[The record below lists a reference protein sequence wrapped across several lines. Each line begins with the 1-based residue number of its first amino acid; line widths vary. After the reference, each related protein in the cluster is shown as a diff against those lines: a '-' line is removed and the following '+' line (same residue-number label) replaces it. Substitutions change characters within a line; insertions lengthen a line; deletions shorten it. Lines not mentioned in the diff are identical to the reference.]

1 MAVTIPDKV
10 YFRIG
15 EVSRILGVE
24 PYVVR
29 YWETEFKSIRPE
41 RSRSSQRLY
50 RKKDIEQLL
59 LIKDLLYNKKFTIAG
74 ARRKIIELRK
84 EPVESVVEVTGHQ
97 DRLEEIKKGLEELRK
112 LVD

>member
-1 MAVTIPDKV
+1 MNVTIPEKA

-41 RSRSSQRLY
+41 RSSSSQRLY
-50 RKKDIEQLL
+50 RRKDLEQLL
-59 LIKDLLYNKKFTIAG
+59 LIKDLLYNKKFTISG
-74 ARRKIIELRK
+74 ARQKLLDMK
-84 EPVESVVEVTGHQ
+84 KSGTATVEREDS
-97 DRLEEIKKGLEELRK
+97 DRLLEIKKGLLEIRK
-112 LVD
+112 MID